1 MRNFK
6 NVLTIALFLMGA
18 TLFAQTKLSGKV
30 VDENN
35 MALPGADVVIKGT
48 TKGTNTDFDGK
59 FSIECQHTTGTLVIS
74 FMGYESKSIEFNGS
88 KDLGTIQLEPAASTL
103 DEIVIVGVADI
114 AKDRQTPVAVSTIK
128 AAEITEKLGT
138 QEFPEILKSTPS
150 VYATKSGGG
159 FGDSRITIRG
169 FAQENIAI
177 MINGVP
183 VNDMENSKVY
193 LVFKPR

>member
-18 TLFAQTKLSGKV
+18 TLFAQTKISGKV

-74 FMGYESKSIEFNGS
+74 FMGYNSKSIEFNGS
-88 KDLGTIQLEPAASTL
+88 KDLGAIQLEPAASTL

-114 AKDRQTPVAVSTIK
+114 AKDRRTPVAVSSMK
-128 AAEITEKLGT
+128 
-138 QEFPEILKSTPS
+138 
-150 VYATKSGGG
+150 
-159 FGDSRITIRG
+159 
-169 FAQENIAI
+169 AQEIRHSRVTRIIECYAFCICN
-177 MINGVP
+177 
-183 VNDMENSKVY
+183 
-193 LVFKPR
+193 